1 MTSNDWKIFFT
12 DNARRP
18 AGYRQALLID
28 GEEYGFRWIP
38 PGEFDMGS
46 PESEEDRD
54 DDETLHHVIL
64 TKGFWL
70 LETPVTQRLYHSV
83 VGTNPSKFSFSETLA
98 PCLASQFG
106 DFDSFDALLTR
117 SMEIEIEM
125 NLITSDLPV
134 ETVSY
139 DEALKFCKE
148 LTKLLPKGLKAT
160 LPTEAQWEYACR
172 AGTKTAYWYGNT
184 DDSNKMNYHDFSI
197 GKTTLVKSYDP
208 NAWGLYDM
216 HGNVW
221 EWCLDRYD
229 DYPSGTVTDPV
240 GPNGGSR
247 RVCRGG
253 SWNKFARRCRSA
265 YRYRVVPGV
274 RSANLGFR
282 PLLVCD

>member
-1 MTSNDWKIFFT
+1 MTSNDRAIFFT
-12 DNARRP
+12 DNARSP

-38 PGEFDMGS
+38 AGEFEMGS
-46 PESEEDRD
+46 PESEEGRD

-83 VGTNPSKFSFSETLA
+83 VGTNPSSFSPA
-98 PCLASQFG
+98 RNLASQFG
-106 DFDSFDALLTR
+106 EFDSFDALLTR

-184 DDSNKMNYHDFSI
+184 ADSNKMNYDDYI
-197 GKTTLVKSYDP
+197 IDKTTPVKCYDP

-221 EWCLDRYD
+221 EWCLDWYD
-229 DYPSGTVTDPV
+229 EDHPSGTVTDPV
-240 GPNGGSR
+240 GPNSGSS

-253 SWNKFARRCRSA
+253 SWFDSARGCRSA
-265 YRYRVVPGV
+265 YRGWYVPGD
-274 RSANLGFR
+274 RNYDLGFR
-282 PLLVCD
+282 VLLVCD

>member
-1 MTSNDWKIFFT
+1 MTLNDWAIFFT

-38 PGEFDMGS
+38 AGEFEMGS
-46 PESEEDRD
+46 PESEEDRY

-83 VGTNPSKFSFSETLA
+83 VGTNPSRFSPA
-98 PCLASQFG
+98 WDLASQFG
-106 DFDSFDALLTR
+106 EFDSFDALLTR
-117 SMEIEIEM
+117 SMEIEIEMEM

-139 DEALKFCKE
+139 DEALEFCEE

-184 DDSNKMNYHDFSI
+184 ANWYFMNYYDYI
-197 GKTTLVKSYDP
+197 IEKTTPVKCYVP

-240 GPNGGSR
+240 GPNGGWG

-253 SWNKFARRCRSA
+253 SWGDSAQFCRSA
-265 YRYRVVPGV
+265 LRYGGEPDYRI
-274 RSANLGFR
+274 SNLGFR
-282 PLLVCD
+282 VLLVCD

>member
-1 MTSNDWKIFFT
+1 MTSNDWAIFFT

-38 PGEFDMGS
+38 AGEFEMGS
-46 PESEEDRD
+46 PKSEEDRD

-70 LETPVTQRLYHSV
+70 LETPVTQRLYHSD
-83 VGTNPSKFSFSETLA
+83 VGTNPSEFSFSKT
-98 PCLASQFG
+98 LASQFEE
-106 DFDSFDALLTR
+106 FDSFDALLTR

-184 DDSNKMNYHDFSI
+184 DDSNKMNYYDSSI
-197 GKTTLVKSYDP
+197 SKTTPVKSYDP

-221 EWCLDRYD
+221 EWCLDWFG

-240 GPNGGSR
+240 GPNSGSC

-253 SWNKFARRCRSA
+253 SWFNNAGYCRSA
-265 YRYRVVPGV
+265 DRDGGEPGYR
-274 RSANLGFR
+274 NDDLGFR
-282 PLLVCD
+282 ALLVCD

>member
-1 MTSNDWKIFFT
+1 MTSNDWAIFFT

-38 PGEFDMGS
+38 AGEFEMGS

-83 VGTNPSKFSFSETLA
+83 VGTNPSSFSPA
-98 PCLASQFG
+98 RDLASQFG
-106 DFDSFDALLTR
+106 EFDSFDALLTR

-139 DEALKFCKE
+139 DEALEFCEE

-184 DDSNKMNYHDFSI
+184 ADSNKMNYDCNI
-197 GKTTLVKSYDP
+197 NCNINKTTSAKSYDP

-240 GPNGGSR
+240 GPNGGSY

-253 SWNKFARRCRSA
+253 SWYNSAGDCRSA
-265 YRYRVVPGV
+265 YRRGCVPGV
-274 RSANLGFR
+274 RYSFLGFR
-282 PLLVCD
+282 ALLVCD

>member
-1 MTSNDWKIFFT
+1 MREMTLNDWAIFFT

-38 PGEFDMGS
+38 AGEFEMGS

-54 DDETLHHVIL
+54 DGETLHHVIL

-83 VGTNPSKFSFSETLA
+83 VGTNPSRFSFSETLA

-117 SMEIEIEM
+117 SMAM
-125 NLITSDLPV
+125 ATSDLPV

-139 DEALKFCKE
+139 DEALEFCEE

-184 DDSNKMNYHDFSI
+184 ADSNKMNYDNPSSI
-197 GKTTLVKSYDP
+197 GKTTPVKSYDP

-216 HGNVW
+216 HGNVC

-229 DYPSGTVTDPV
+229 NYPSGTVTDPV
-240 GPNGGSR
+240 GPNGGSS

-253 SWNKFARRCRSA
+253 SWDHDAQDCRSA
-265 YRYRVVPGV
+265 ARGRGEPDD
-274 RSANLGFR
+274 RDSLLGFR
-282 PLLVCD
+282 ALLVCD

>member
-1 MTSNDWKIFFT
+1 MTSNDWAIFFT

-46 PESEEDRD
+46 PESEEDRY

-83 VGTNPSKFSFSETLA
+83 VGTNPSSFSPA
-98 PCLASQFG
+98 RDLASQFG
-106 DFDSFDALLTR
+106 KFDSFDALLTR
-117 SMEIEIEM
+117 LMEM
-125 NLITSDLPV
+125 ATSDLPV

-184 DDSNKMNYHDFSI
+184 ANWYFMNYYDYI
-197 GKTTLVKSYDP
+197 IEKTTPVKCYVP

-240 GPNGGSR
+240 GPNGGSM

-253 SWNKFARRCRSA
+253 SWSGYARDCRSA
-265 YRYRVVPGV
+265 YRGGSGPDR
-274 RSANLGFR
+274 RLDFLGFR
-282 PLLVCD
+282 ALLVCD

>member
-1 MTSNDWKIFFT
+1 MTLNDWAIFFT

-38 PGEFDMGS
+38 SGEFEMGS
-46 PESEEDRD
+46 PESEWFLSSDK
-54 DDETLHHVIL
+54 TLHHVIL

-70 LETPVTQRLYHSV
+70 LETPVTRRLYHSV

-117 SMEIEIEM
+117 SMAM
-125 NLITSDLPV
+125 ATSDLPV

-139 DEALKFCKE
+139 DEALEFCEE

-184 DDSNKMNYHDFSI
+184 ADSNKMNIIDN
-197 GKTTLVKSYDP
+197 TTPVKSYDP

-221 EWCLDRYD
+221 EWCLDWFG

-240 GPNGGSR
+240 GPNSGSC

-253 SWNKFARRCRSA
+253 SWFNNAGYCRSA
-265 YRYRVVPGV
+265 DRDGGEPGYR
-274 RSANLGFR
+274 NDDLGFR
-282 PLLVCD
+282 ALLVCD

>member
-1 MTSNDWKIFFT
+1 
-12 DNARRP
+12 
-18 AGYRQALLID
+18 
-28 GEEYGFRWIP
+28 
-38 PGEFDMGS
+38 MGS
-46 PESEEDRD
+46 PESEEDRY

-83 VGTNPSKFSFSETLA
+83 VGTNPSSFIPA
-98 PCLASQFG
+98 RDLASQFG
-106 DFDSFDALLTR
+106 EFDSFDALLTR
-117 SMEIEIEM
+117 SMEIGIEM

-139 DEALKFCKE
+139 DEALEFCEE

-184 DDSNKMNYHDFSI
+184 ANWYFMNYYDYI
-197 GKTTLVKSYDP
+197 IEKTTPVKCYVP

-221 EWCLDRYD
+221 EWCLDWYG

-240 GPNGGSR
+240 GPYGGSC

-253 SWNKFARRCRSA
+253 SWNIFARYCRSG
-265 YRYRVVPGV
+265 YRRGGVPGV
-274 RSANLGFR
+274 RNSGLGFR
-282 PLLVCD
+282 ALLVCD

>member
-1 MTSNDWKIFFT
+1 MTSNDWAIFFT

-38 PGEFDMGS
+38 AGEFEMGS
-46 PESEEDRD
+46 PESEEDRY

-184 DDSNKMNYHDFSI
+184 ADSNKMNYRNPSI

-240 GPNGGSR
+240 CRGDSD

-253 SWNKFARRCRSA
+253 SWSNRFAGYCRSA
-265 YRYRVVPGV
+265 CRSGCGPGV
-274 RSANLGFR
+274 RPDYLGFR
-282 PLLVCD
+282 ALLVCD